1 MRCYF
6 LSKRRCA
13 LKLNGEFL
21 GYAGNNPAFTELDEL
36 NGFCEFIP
44 LSVKLLPCNAQLKS
58 VLLNEKN
65 LSNVRIIDLY
75 GDFLV
80 LPSFKRA
87 LLKGELFFADNLGD
101 GVYACVFNAGA
112 PQAFIQT
119 NAGGGVFNLGD
130 CDCDKF
136 EFKLLNGF
144 LLLTATTPRDKKS
157 VFLFDIKNAP
167 RLYLK
172 RECDE
177 FVLGEQKAQ
186 ETLTLTTKNIG
197 VCKLQKREVINLTE
211 PTSSYLAFARGVQI
225 SELSE
230 ALLPY
235 AFLEEVF
242 LNANY
247 SDYLSRDLCEN
258 KDFIPDFIGDFE
270 FFLPPLKAE
279 SGIILIKNNKEKADF
294 LRITSK
300 NGCITD
306 LNLL

>member
-13 LKLNGEFL
+13 LKLDGEFL

-36 NGFCEFIP
+36 KGFCEFIP
-44 LSVKLLPCNAQLKS
+44 LNAKLLPCNAQLKS
-58 VLLNEKN
+58 AFLNEN
-65 LSNVRIIDLY
+65 NSSNVRIIDLY

-80 LPSFKRA
+80 LPSFKHA

-112 PQAFIQT
+112 AQAFIQT
-119 NAGGGVFNLGD
+119 NAGGGVFSLGD

-144 LLLTATTPRDKKS
+144 LLLTAIGPRDKKN

-177 FVLGEQKAQ
+177 FVFDLQKAQ

-211 PTSSYLAFARGVQI
+211 PTSSYLTFARGVRI
-225 SELSE
+225 SELNGS
-230 ALLPY
+230 LLPY

-247 SDYLSRDLCEN
+247 SDYLSPDLCEN
-258 KDFIPDFIGDFE
+258 KDFIPEFIGDFE
-270 FFLPPLKAE
+270 FFLPPLKAIN
-279 SGIILIKNNKEKADF
+279 GIVLIKKGKEKADF
-294 LRITSK
+294 LEITSK

-306 LNLL
+306 LNFL